1 MIQTEI
7 LCQSPIF
14 RGISPDDL
22 RELFSR
28 ILYQV
33 KTYQK
38 NELITIGG
46 EICDRLLII
55 QQGSVKAEMTDYSGK
70 VIKIEDLAAPWPLA
84 TAFLFGKENRF
95 PVTVS
100 ATSEV
105 EMVSIPK
112 PEFVKLLQMNSLILN
127 NYLNTISSRAQFLS
141 QKLKFLSFKT
151 IRQKIA
157 HFLLEKAGDRLQTV
171 EIMQTQ
177 GQLAEMFGVTRPSL
191 ARALSEMSQEGLIKI
206 DRRSIKIQD
215 KNRMNPILDNVDED
229 IVVFHG
235 GTKLV
240 SGKILTDGGRVLA
253 VTALGKTLDEARDK
267 VYKNIPK
274 IHFENMTILRK

>member
-14 RGISPDDL
+14 RGISPEEL
-22 RELFSR
+22 AGLFSQVH
-28 ILYQV
+28 YQV

-38 NELITIGG
+38 NDLVVIGG

-70 VIKIEDLAAPWPLA
+70 TIKIEDLSAPWPLA

-100 ATSEV
+100 ATSDAQL
-105 EMVSIPK
+105 VSIPK
-112 PEFVKLLQMNSLILN
+112 PEFVKLLQMDALILN
-127 NYLNTISSRAQFLS
+127 NYLNTISTRAQFLS

-151 IRQKIA
+151 IKQKVA
-157 HFLLEKAGDRLQTV
+157 HYLLEKAGDRLQTV
-171 EIMQTQ
+171 EIQQSQ

-191 ARALSEMSQEGLIKI
+191 ARTLGEMCQEGLIKT
-206 DRRSIKIQD
+206 DRRFIKILD
-215 KNRMNPILDNVDED
+215 KDRMNRLL
-229 IVVFHG
+229 
-235 GTKLV
+235 K
-240 SGKILTDGGRVLA
+240 A
-253 VTALGKTLDEARDK
+253 
-267 VYKNIPK
+267 
-274 IHFENMTILRK
+274 

>member
-22 RELFSR
+22 RELFSS

-38 NELITIGG
+38 NDLIAIGG

-55 QQGSVKAEMTDYSGK
+55 QYGSVKAEMTDYSGK
-70 VIKIEDLAAPWPLA
+70 IIKIEDLAAPWPLA

-112 PEFVKLLQMNSLILN
+112 SEFVKMLQMDSLILN

-191 ARALSEMSQEGLIKI
+191 ARALSEMSQEGLIEI

-215 KNRMNPILDNVDED
+215 KNRMNQL
-229 IVVFHG
+229 
-235 GTKLV
+235 L
-240 SGKILTDGGRVLA
+240 
-253 VTALGKTLDEARDK
+253 
-267 VYKNIPK
+267 KN
-274 IHFENMTILRK
+274 

>member
-1 MIQTEI
+1 MIQPEI

-14 RGISPDDL
+14 RGISPEDL
-22 RELFSR
+22 AELFNQ
-28 ILYQV
+28 IHFQV

-38 NELITIGG
+38 NDLITIGG

-70 VIKIEDLAAPWPLA
+70 TIKIEDMSAPWPLA

-100 ATSEV
+100 ATSDV

-112 PEFVKLLQMNSLILN
+112 PEFVKLLQLNALILN
-127 NYLNTISSRAQFLS
+127 NYLNTISTRAQFLS

-151 IRQKIA
+151 IKQKIA
-157 HFLLEKAGDRLQTV
+157 HYLLEKAGDRLQTV
-171 EIMQTQ
+171 EIQQSQ

-191 ARALSEMSQEGLIKI
+191 ARTLGEMCQEGLIET
-206 DRRSIKIQD
+206 DRRYIKILD
-215 KNRMNPILDNVDED
+215 KTRMNQLL
-229 IVVFHG
+229 
-235 GTKLV
+235 K
-240 SGKILTDGGRVLA
+240 S
-253 VTALGKTLDEARDK
+253 
-267 VYKNIPK
+267 
-274 IHFENMTILRK
+274 